1 MGRIAEYLEH
11 PGELARSARHS
22 LTHRPKSTISGI
34 VILALAVAGFIW
46 LWPELQRYL
55 RIRRM

>member
-11 PGELARSARHS
+11 PGDIARSAAHG
-22 LTHRPKSTISGI
+22 LTRRPKSAISGI
-34 VILALAVAGFIW
+34 VFLGLAIAGLIW